1 MNPNGPPVASRP
13 PLTVQVRPKGTPNKV
28 TRARVETELRHIAFS
43 DPKDLFERLMSADG
57 KRSRTFT
64 LREICAMPESIR
76 RAISSVKVRT
86 ENLKSGD
93 GEQDTTVEIKFWDKV
108 KALELIGKYLRM
120 FDVHVV
126 VEGLDE
132 RKAKLREAFTR
143 AQAVIDVTT
152 PAELAPAVQEEAIDG
167 ER

>member
-1 MNPNGPPVASRP
+1 MPNPNGPPVASRP
-13 PLTVQVRPKGTPNKV
+13 PLKPGIGRTAPAKV

-43 DPKDLFERLMSADG
+43 DPKDLFVRMAAG
-57 KRSRTFT
+57 SRKFT
-64 LREICAMPESIR
+64 LQEICAMPENVR
-76 RAISSVKVRT
+76 RAIASVKVRT
-86 ENLKSGD
+86 ENLSSGD
-93 GEQDTTVEIKFWDKV
+93 GKQDTTVEIKFWDKV

-132 RKAKLREAFTR
+132 RKAKLREAYTR

-152 PAELAPAVQEEAIDG
+152 PRELAPSELTNDG
-167 ER
+167 DDI